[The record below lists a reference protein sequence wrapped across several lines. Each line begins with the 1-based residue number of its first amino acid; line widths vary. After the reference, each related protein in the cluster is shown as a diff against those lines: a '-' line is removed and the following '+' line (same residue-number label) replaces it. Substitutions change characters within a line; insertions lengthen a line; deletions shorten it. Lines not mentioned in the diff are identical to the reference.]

1 MLPAILDGLRFEPW
15 RVGHLIDRSRR
26 YQLDLNPDFPFAVQ
40 MLTYEDTFEPTTL
53 HWHERL
59 EIFVPTQGSG
69 EFRIGT
75 NSVLFSAGDLLV
87 VDNLKIHGL
96 TKFVGERRAIV
107 ITFLA
112 DLVYHFGSPS
122 CDFLYLTPF
131 YCQNGRTSPL
141 IPATHRL
148 AHSLHTS
155 IGKLLHCYFMSSE
168 GRQFQVGCKTYLL
181 DLLYTLT
188 QHFGWSDVTRSVYLH
203 QKQQAD
209 RLGAVYNYVKVNYS
223 RKIPVGTVAELV
235 KMHDSRFMKYFKK
248 ATGMT
253 FIQYL
258 THVRLVNACRLLRE
272 SALSVASIADRVG
285 FSDQSYFDKK
295 FREHFD
301 QTPSEFRAT
310 GWQTGRTGLSAASPY
325 PKARTMVQHHS

>member
-1 MLPAILDGLRFEPW
+1 MIPAIVEGLPFHPW

-26 YQLDLNPDFPFAVQ
+26 YQLDLNPEFPFAVQ
-40 MLTYEDTFEPTTL
+40 MLTYEDPFEPATL

-59 EIFVPTQGSG
+59 EIFVPIQGTG

-75 NSVLFSAGDLLV
+75 NSIPFSAGDVLV

-96 TKFVGERRAIV
+96 TKFVGERRAVV
-107 ITFLA
+107 ITFMA

-131 YCQNGRTSPL
+131 YCQNGLASPL

-148 AHSLHTS
+148 APTLHASL
-155 IGKLLHCYFMSSE
+155 GKLLNCYFMSSE
-168 GRQFQVGCKTYLL
+168 GPQFQVGCKTYLL
-181 DLLYTLT
+181 ELLYMLT
-188 QHFGWSDVTRSVYLH
+188 QHFGWSDVTRGVYLA
-203 QKQQAD
+203 KKEQA
-209 RLGAVYNYVKVNYS
+209 RHLGAVYNYVKLNYS
-223 RKIPVGTVAELV
+223 KTIRVATVAELT
-235 KMHDSRFMKYFKK
+235 KMHESHFMKYFKK
-248 ATGMT
+248 VTGMT
-253 FIQYL
+253 FVQYL

-272 SALSVASIADRVG
+272 SDLSVASIADRVG

-301 QTPSEFRAT
+301 RTPSEFRSL
-310 GWQTGRTGLSAASPY
+310 GWETGRSDVSALPI
-325 PKARTMVQHHS
+325 PV